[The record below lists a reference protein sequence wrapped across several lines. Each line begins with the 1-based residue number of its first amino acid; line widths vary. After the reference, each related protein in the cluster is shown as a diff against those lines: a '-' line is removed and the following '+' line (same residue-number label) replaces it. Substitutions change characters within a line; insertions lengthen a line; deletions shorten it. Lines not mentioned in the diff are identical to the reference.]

1 MGGFAH
7 CEVKV
12 LVAQSCSALC
22 DPMDCSPPG
31 SSVLGIFQAR
41 ILEWV
46 AIPLSRGSSWP
57 RSPALQADSLPFEL
71 PGKPLHIVADCI
83 FQKWSYRYM
92 SHPTCYDVG
101 YPSIERW
108 NLFSRPLKPFIFLIP
123 VLINRISSVQLLSYV
138 RLFATPWTTALQT
151 SLSITNSWSL
161 LKLMFIMSVMPS
173 NHLINRVQWKKHGT
187 FKPRL

>member
-12 LVAQSCSALC
+12 LVAQSCPTLC

-57 RSPALQADSLPFEL
+57 RSPALQADSLLFEL

-83 FQKWSYRYM
+83 FQKWSHQYM

-108 NLFSRPLKPFIFLIP
+108 NLCSRPLKLFFFFIP
-123 VLINRISSVQLLSYV
+123 VLINRISSVQSLSCV
-138 RLFATPWTTALQT
+138 RLFVTSWTAALQT
-151 SLSITNSWSL
+151 SLSITNSWIL
-161 LKLMFIMSVMPS
+161 LKLMFITSVMPS
-173 NHLINRVQWKKHGT
+173 NHLINRIQWKKHGT